1 MEFTELVSNQFQ
13 ENGRVVTKMS
23 KRVIAQLQQVILTK
37 QTIQMIKMVSQNS
50 THGHLIIK
58 IEIHFQR
65 TIANQ

>member
-37 QTIQMIKMVSQNS
+37 QTIQMIKMVSQIM
-50 THGHLIIK
+50 LMQII
-58 IEIHFQR
+58 IHKLG
-65 TIANQ
+65 ILNQES